1 MKSKKN
7 LYILLAAVVII
18 WGLIIYRIIANVSF
32 SADIPQNFSSTIQ
45 PINEQIKLDS
55 FSIQANYR
63 DPFLGKYIK
72 KEVKKPVAKTGVK
85 KVVKQPVLNIISP
98 KYNVRYKGI
107 IANKNAK
114 NSLAVLTI
122 DGKELLMQ
130 KSDKYKDLTLLSIAK
145 DSVLIGAPNGNFYV
159 KRK

>member
-1 MKSKKN
+1 MKSKKS
-7 LYILLAAVVII
+7 LYILLAAVVVI

-32 SADIPQNFSSTIQ
+32 SADILQNFSNTIR
-45 PINEQIKLDS
+45 PINMQVKLDS

-72 KEVKKPVAKTGVK
+72 KEKKNPVINKGVK
-85 KVVKQPVLNIISP
+85 KVVKQPIINIIKP

-107 IANKNAK
+107 IANKASK
-114 NSLAVLTI
+114 SALAILTI

-130 KSDKYKDLTLLSIAK
+130 KKDKYKDLTLLSIAK